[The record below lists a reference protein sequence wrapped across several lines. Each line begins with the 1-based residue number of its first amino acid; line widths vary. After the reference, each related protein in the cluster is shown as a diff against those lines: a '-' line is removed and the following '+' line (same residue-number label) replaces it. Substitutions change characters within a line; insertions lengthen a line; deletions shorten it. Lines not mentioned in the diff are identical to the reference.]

1 MDWLHRWWEGEIV
14 NGPKGPLLLV
24 FVAFVVTFLTTRGI
38 TRLIRAGKGPFRNLS
53 SGGVHLHHS
62 TPGTILLVTGAFC
75 SVGANG
81 RSPLN
86 YLGAAFVGIGASLV
100 LDEFAMIFH
109 LQDVYWSQEGQLSV
123 YVVTLATAC
132 LGLAIVGVTPES
144 SPFSSSTATV
154 RGSVAAALVIH
165 LALVCVTALKGKY
178 PTALLGIFLSPL
190 AWVAAARLARPKS
203 PWSRRFYSP
212 HKEAKAAERAT
223 KFDDRWGPVHQR
235 WADFIG
241 GRPSEPNPA
250 PPGGQ
255 PAPQAPTAPS

>member
-1 MDWLHRWWEGEIV
+1 MEWVHRWWQLEIV
-14 NGPKGPLLLV
+14 DGPKGPLLLV
-24 FVAFVVTFLTTRGI
+24 FVAFVTTFLATRGI

-75 SVGANG
+75 AVGANG
-81 RSPLN
+81 RAPIN

-123 YVVTLATAC
+123 YVVTLSAAC
-132 LGLAIVGVTPES
+132 LGLAIVGVTPDTSPLS
-144 SPFSSSTATV
+144 SREATV
-154 RGSVAAALVIH
+154 RGGVAAALVVH
-165 LALVCVTALKGKY
+165 LALVSLTALKGKY

-190 AWVAAARLARPKS
+190 VWVGAVRLARPRS
-203 PWSRRFYSP
+203 PWGRHFYSAK
-212 HKEAKAAERAT
+212 KEARASERAT
-223 KFDDRWGPVHQR
+223 RFDDRWGPVHQW

-241 GRPSEPNPA
+241 GRPSQPNPA
-250 PPGGQ
+250 APPTT
-255 PAPQAPTAPS
+255 PSHAP